1 MPQDKSPDSV
11 TRISK
16 ADIDVILEVN
26 KKAIQIQTE
35 VASQNEEIL
44 ESLSTI
50 KEEVNYIVNQD
61 KINLK
66 QKLEKIETNTTFVVD
81 QDKLNIKKKIE
92 DLSTQLTKT
101 DANVEKIDK
110 SLFKLYV
117 FLSAGMLSLVLQII
131 QFLISLKK

>member
-26 KKAIQIQTE
+26 KKAVQIQTE

-66 QKLEKIETNTTFVVD
+66 QKLEKIKTKMFEIQNRKNEYLQKKSFS
-81 QDKLNIKKKIE
+81 KNSENILNK
-92 DLSTQLTKT
+92 
-101 DANVEKIDK
+101 
-110 SLFKLYV
+110 
-117 FLSAGMLSLVLQII
+117 
-131 QFLISLKK
+131 